1 MGLLRLLQGRMA
13 HRVISCRVLIAFADV
28 TLETSNGKLP
38 MEESVVKSVKA
49 PKIGRPN
56 FRYPYPQPGYC
67 TSTIAAVLVHCTW

>member
-13 HRVISCRVLIAFADV
+13 HRVISCRVFIAFGNVSLGTAI
-28 TLETSNGKLP
+28 GKLP

-56 FRYPYPQPGYC
+56 FRYPYPQPGRIPF
-67 TSTIAAVLVHCTW
+67 SQFNSLNSIL